1 MKALEILENLK
12 RLCEELNE
20 GALIQRIDS
29 FIKLNEG
36 LETKK
41 GEEFIEAS
49 LLGFAEGILTTLK
62 TKHKNEKIPELLGE
76 TKKTRKE
83 LEQRFR
89 KTKFPTD

>member
-29 FIKLNEG
+29 FIKLNKG

-41 GEEFIEAS
+41 GKEFIEAS

-62 TKHKNEKIPELLGE
+62 TKHKNEKIPELLRE

-83 LEQRFR
+83 LEQWFR
-89 KTKFPTD
+89 KTEFPTD